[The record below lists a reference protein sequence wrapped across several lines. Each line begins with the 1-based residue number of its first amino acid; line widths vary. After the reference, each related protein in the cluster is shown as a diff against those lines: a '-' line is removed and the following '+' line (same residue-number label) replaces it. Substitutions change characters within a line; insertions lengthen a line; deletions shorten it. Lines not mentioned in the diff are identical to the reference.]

1 MKMHTKHKIYPN
13 TRLVPSVAIYSETF
27 CNIVYENAYTAQNL
41 SETIT
46 ITFNCDK
53 KSAAFFISKRMRL
66 NYRMNIL
73 LQNQSTVKH
82 FFQINILLNN

>member
-1 MKMHTKHKIYPN
+1 MKMHTQHKIYPN

-53 KSAAFFISKRMRL
+53 KSAAFFYIETNKVE
-66 NYRMNIL
+66 
-73 LQNQSTVKH
+73 LQNEYFITKSVNCET
-82 FFQINILLNN
+82 FFLN